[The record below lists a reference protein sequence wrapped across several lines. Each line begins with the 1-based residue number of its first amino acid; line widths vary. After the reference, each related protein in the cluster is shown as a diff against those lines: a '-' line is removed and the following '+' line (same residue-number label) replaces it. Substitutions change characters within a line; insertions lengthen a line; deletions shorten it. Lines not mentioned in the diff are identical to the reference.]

1 MLRYGSQE
9 DIQKMFGTLH
19 REVEALIQ
27 DIIEI
32 VYYMRGAVQ
41 YRDMLYHMTYA
52 ERQMMADFLKDRI
65 EHERKKLNPVY

>member
-1 MLRYGSQE
+1 
-9 DIQKMFGTLH
+9 MFGTLH

>member
-9 DIQKMFGTLH
+9 EIQQMFGTLD
-19 REVEALIQ
+19 REIHSVIE
-27 DIIEI
+27 DIIQI

-65 EHERKKLNPVY
+65 EHESKRLNPVY